1 MRLDR
6 WFKRRYPHGTCSAG
20 ENAAQR
26 PSPSRWPSRQGGRA
40 PRGVSVD
47 PRAARCRESRPPG
60 EAPPASP
67 AERQEAED
75 LEARILHS
83 DDQLLVIDK
92 PPGLAV
98 QGGSKTL
105 RHLDGMLD
113 ALRFGGSGAVVH
125 RLDKD
130 TSGVLVLAR
139 TAQAATALTAAFA
152 SGKVHKLYWAIVVGV
167 PATATGRIEQPLS
180 KRFELSASG

>member
-1 MRLDR
+1 MPPL
-6 WFKRRYPHGTCSAG
+6 
-20 ENAAQR
+20 
-26 PSPSRWPSRQGGRA
+26 SR
-40 PRGVSVD
+40 V
-47 PRAARCRESRPPG
+47 
-60 EAPPASP
+60 PASP
-67 AERQEAED
+67 ARHPPLRPPSAREAED

-113 ALRFGGSGAVVH
+113 ALRFGGAAAVGASAGQGHIGGAGAGAYGSSGDSAYSSVRV
-125 RLDKD
+125 
-130 TSGVLVLAR
+130 
-139 TAQAATALTAAFA
+139 
-152 SGKVHKLYWAIVVGV
+152 GKVHKLYWAIVVGV

-180 KRFELSASG
+180 KRFGLSASG